1 LFNLCYDD
9 SLASEKK
16 NTMTNNMQGP
26 WPRPNLTELQGRYVR
41 VTRLDPAADVAEL
54 YDASHRTEEFRAL
67 WRYLPK
73 QAFTSQQAMLE
84 WLLSIKDSADP
95 MFYTVSSTELK
106 RKIGMI
112 ALMNIVPEHGRAELG
127 NIWYSPLVQKTKVNT
142 EVTYLFLSRL
152 FDKLGYRRMEWKCDN
167 QNEPSKRAALRM
179 GFRYEGLFRKH
190 MVVKGQ
196 NRDTAWFSIV
206 DTEWSLIKANFETYL
221 ASDGVS
227 LTRLNRPEAS

>member
-1 LFNLCYDD
+1 ML
-9 SLASEKK
+9 
-16 NTMTNNMQGP
+16 TNNLQGP
-26 WPRPNLTELQGRYVR
+26 WPRPNVTELHGRYVG
-41 VTRLDPAADVAEL
+41 VARLDPAADIAEL
-54 YDASHRTEEFRAL
+54 YDASHRTEEFKAL
-67 WRYLPK
+67 WCYLP
-73 QAFTSQQAMLE
+73 QSSFASQQAMLA

-95 MFYTVSSTELK
+95 MFYAVSSTELK

-142 EVTYLFLSRL
+142 EVTYQFLSYL
-152 FDKLGYRRMEWKCDN
+152 FDRLGYRRAEWKCDN

-190 MVVKGQ
+190 MVVKGK

-206 DTEWSLIKANFETYL
+206 DTEWPVVKSNFETYL
-221 ASDGVS
+221 ASDGLS
-227 LTRLNRPEAS
+227 LTRLNSPKAS